1 MNIQNLEQDNDV
13 LKIVLEVL
21 FGKEMKSII
30 TGMRNKTKK
39 STV

>member
-1 MNIQNLEQDNDV
+1 MNIQNLEQDKDV

-21 FGKEMKSII
+21 VGKEMKNVI

>member
-1 MNIQNLEQDNDV
+1 MNIQDLEQDKDV
-13 LKIVLEVL
+13 HKIVLEVL
-21 FGKEMKSII
+21 VSREMKNII